1 MQPRLYELK
10 NGLVLRIREVLV
22 EDAQAVLAYLEDI
35 SGETDFLSFGPGE
48 FDLTLAEE
56 EGFIRQCLESANLLF
71 LVGSIDDTV
80 VALLHFEAG
89 RRPRTRH
96 SGGLGMS
103 VRKPYWSLGI
113 GSLMLDTLIDWAK
126 ETQVITK
133 INLRVR
139 TDNQRAVR
147 LYRRKGFAVEGTIC
161 REIWLDGRYF
171 DTHWMGLEL

>member
-1 MQPRLYELK
+1 MQPRLHELK
-10 NGLVLRIREVLV
+10 NGQILTIREVLV
-22 EDAQAVLAYLEDI
+22 EDAPAVLTYLEDI

-56 EGFIRQCLESANLLF
+56 EGHIRQCLASDNLLF
-71 LVGSIDDTV
+71 LLGSIDDTV
-80 VALLHFEAG
+80 VALLHFEGG

-103 VRKPYWSLGI
+103 VRKPYWGLGI
-113 GSLMLDTLIDWAK
+113 GSSMLDTLIDWAR

-139 TDNQRAVR
+139 TDNQRAIH
-147 LYRRKGFAVEGTIC
+147 LYQRKGFVVEGTIS
-161 REIWLDGRYF
+161 REIWLHDRYF